1 MMFRF
6 LVLLLMNELLLCMVE
21 SKGNIHYYDFLVS
34 TNYFSSCF
42 SFFSFILLGMV
53 MGQVQNGIRYP
64 KKLLHLV
71 NNKNVLLLLLFL
83 FLLHFIRNDNGTD
96 LKQDHTRKNFFTL
109 LITRMIFFFFF
120 ILLGMTMRWVRNGI
134 RYPKKLLH
142 LFNNKNDS
150 ETSLRRDGY
159 LVSNSNEA
167 NLGWDENPKKPDPL
181 HPYFLLF
188 FVLNFLN

>member
-1 MMFRF
+1 MGLWCSWRFVSFQDNLVNKEKNKKIKTVAILTLDSRQQRIEYRSETVKRNRKGMEKMEVMFRF

-42 SFFSFILLGMV
+42 FFFSFILLGMV
-53 MGQVQNGIRYP
+53 MGRVQNGIRYP

-96 LKQDHTRKNFFTL
+96 LKHDHTRKNFFTL

-120 ILLGMTMRWVRNGI
+120 ILLGMTM
-134 RYPKKLLH
+134 
-142 LFNNKNDS
+142 
-150 ETSLRRDGY
+150 
-159 LVSNSNEA
+159 
-167 NLGWDENPKKPDPL
+167 
-181 HPYFLLF
+181 
-188 FVLNFLN
+188 